1 MTKTRAKKDISL
13 KKRQDKNA
21 LLKRASKNRKL
32 HRKYASSF
40 IVYQNSEGEILHFKS
55 SNELK
60 AYKKK
65 SLKVKQGSVIYPT
78 NHSEFEIQAYI
89 YKELL
94 LMKVDVRGE
103 VRAKNTAGRIN
114 ILDLVIFQNNEPVM
128 IIEVKKD
135 TTKETTIQKQEYG
148 TFGIPM
154 RFILGMKQAQDY
166 IKRVR
171 SKITV

>member
-1 MTKTRAKKDISL
+1 
-13 KKRQDKNA
+13 
-21 LLKRASKNRKL
+21 
-32 HRKYASSF
+32 
-40 IVYQNSEGEILHFKS
+40 
-55 SNELK
+55 
-60 AYKKK
+60 
-65 SLKVKQGSVIYPT
+65 
-78 NHSEFEIQAYI
+78 
-89 YKELL
+89 
-94 LMKVDVRGE
+94 MKVDVRGE

-135 TTKETTIQKQEYG
+135 TTKETTIQKKEYG
-148 TFGIPM
+148 TFSIPM